1 MNVEPL
7 DASNILLSIFY
18 LVPGF
23 LSYKIIRYIG
33 VIEKTET
40 AIEIFYWSLLLSMVN
55 LSVVLLVSNVTKSLG
70 LRFSVLMVNNPFTY
84 VLLLAFSGILGVV
97 LGLIFRRVFKGEHI
111 LRGDAWKNIIKEKEK
126 EAYRGKERK
135 PQKVIIKLTDGE
147 LIKGILYHAGVSPDP
162 RDIVLQNPIFSDKKQ
177 FKGVLFIP
185 ENMIKEVLFEEARND
200 KDSI

>member
-55 LSVVLLVSNVTKSLG
+55 LSVVLLVSNVAQSLG
-70 LRFSVLMVNNPFTY
+70 LRFSVLMVNNPSTY
-84 VLLLAFSGILGVV
+84 FLLLAFSGILGVM
-97 LGLIFRRVFKGEHI
+97 LGLIFRRYAFKSGRI

-126 EAYRGKERK
+126 EAYGGKEGK
-135 PQKVIIKLTDGE
+135 PQRVIIKLTDGE
-147 LIKGILYHAGVSPDP
+147 LIEGILYYAGVSPDP
-162 RDIVLQNPIFSDKKQ
+162 RDIVLQNPIFSDKKR

-185 ENMIKEVLFEEARND
+185 ENMIKEVLFEEA
-200 KDSI
+200 